1 MVVETTTIGTIVLNG
16 VTMDTDNKFQMDWD
30 GHCLGFRLPCS
41 YLLLALK
48 QHTFN
53 IPCINPLHQLSSTAN
68 NMIKFILKLLGY
80 EYGRNS
86 ILFINMVQ
94 FTNSSWLTDIQNN
107 GNLHRYLIKK

>member
-1 MVVETTTIGTIVLNG
+1 MVPNG
-16 VTMDTDNKFQMDWD
+16 VTMDTDNRFQMDWD

-41 YLLLALK
+41 CLLLAPK

-53 IPCINPLHQLSSTAN
+53 IPCINPLHLSSSTA
-68 NMIKFILKLLGY
+68 NMIKFILKMLGY
-80 EYGRNS
+80 EHGRDS
-86 ILFINMVQ
+86 ILFMNMEQ